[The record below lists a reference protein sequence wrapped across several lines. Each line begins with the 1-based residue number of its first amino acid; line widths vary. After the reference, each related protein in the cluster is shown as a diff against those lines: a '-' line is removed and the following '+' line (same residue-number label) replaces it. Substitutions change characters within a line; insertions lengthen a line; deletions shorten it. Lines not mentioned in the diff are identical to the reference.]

1 MILSRLS
8 GTEIYM
14 RDKSKEAVENKMSD
28 ARLGSVTILGIKI
41 LFRVLTFK

>member
-1 MILSRLS
+1 MILSILS
-8 GTEIYM
+8 GTEIYI
-14 RDKSKEAVENKMSD
+14 RDKRKEAVENKMSD